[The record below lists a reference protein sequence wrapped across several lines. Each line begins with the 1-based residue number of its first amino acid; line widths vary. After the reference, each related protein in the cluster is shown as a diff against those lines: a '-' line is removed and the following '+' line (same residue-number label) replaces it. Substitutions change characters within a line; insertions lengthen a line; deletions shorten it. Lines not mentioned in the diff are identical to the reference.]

1 MNNLITW
8 SSIIIIIVVFISCA
22 FYIYNSRKNKT
33 FKKKQKLIEYM
44 PSALTTL
51 GVLGTFLGI
60 TIGLYDFET
69 SNISAS
75 ITDLLEGLK
84 MAFGTSIA
92 GMVTSII
99 ISSWINRISDE
110 FEEITFSPEQDALN
124 KLYAVVNNMASQNN
138 TLQTRMIAL

>member
-8 SSIIIIIVVFISCA
+8 SSIVIIIVVFIGCA
-22 FYIYNSRKNKT
+22 FYIYNARRNKT

-69 SNISAS
+69 SNISSS
-75 ITDLLEGLK
+75 ITD
-84 MAFGTSIA
+84 FI
-92 GMVTSII
+92 
-99 ISSWINRISDE
+99 
-110 FEEITFSPEQDALN
+110 
-124 KLYAVVNNMASQNN
+124 
-138 TLQTRMIAL
+138 

>member
-8 SSIIIIIVVFISCA
+8 SSIIIIIVIFIGCA
-22 FYIYNSRKNKT
+22 FYIYKAKRNNT

-69 SNISAS
+69 SNISTS
-75 ITDLLEGLK
+75 ITDLLERLK

-92 GMVTSII
+92 GMVTSIV
-99 ISSWINRISDE
+99 ISSWINHISDE
-110 FEEITFSPEQDALN
+110 FEEIEVKSFLN
-124 KLYAVVNNMASQNN
+124 YKFMEAKVFL
-138 TLQTRMIAL
+138 